1 MSKTIK
7 MQNKTICRP
16 VSQFCSALALMAL
29 LTPVSAIAQEA
40 TSDTEART
48 LEEVIVTARR
58 RDESLATVPI
68 AITAMSSEQLAQRQ
82 VQTDSDLQAAVPG
95 LTIRQ
100 TQGNNSLTYSIR
112 GQSADTF
119 SGSPSAVVAYMNEVP
134 LTVSGAST
142 FYDLESVQV
151 LKGPQGTLF
160 GRNTTGGAVLYTSAK
175 PTEETEGKLTVRGGN
190 LGLQEVEGMFN
201 TALTD
206 TVLFR
211 VAFNSLDKDGYI
223 DNIVNGQEHGEI
235 SRDSGRV
242 SLTVRPSDR
251 FENTTMYSYSRLEGT
266 NTGATYAWSVYQ
278 FGQTNNGFALNGA
291 ASALYPGAENY
302 PAIQDQLGPYKT
314 QHPFGA
320 KHVGDDEVFNN
331 TTIFDISDNLRLKN
345 IFGYTSAN
353 TDSEQPA
360 FGAPYPTFATRN
372 VVTGKVGNEFDLES
386 YSNELQI
393 SGEAFDSSM
402 TYLVGVY
409 LQQSETETLW
419 PQSYFLGTVAEATA
433 TSHFGIDTDTAAIY
447 SQGTYNFTDSLSL
460 TAGVRYTEEDV
471 SIEQLESADFYN
483 VPGFSNKQDETFTG
497 TSWEL
502 GVEYD
507 VNEELFTYLKA
518 RSSFRSGGFN
528 GSAPPFDANATGGGN
543 KFDKETVDDIELGL
557 KFQGMMF
564 DRPTRVSLAMYQQWV
579 EDVQRI
585 EFPDPDPYPNG
596 LDLQSIAVT
605 ANIPEMEVKGVE
617 LEASMMVTDLVEL
630 GFMATYTDAEFTDG
644 DTTLFGVDYSY
655 SPVANTPDSTWS
667 VWANIDIPMDSSV
680 GSLSVHAE
688 VYGQDEMYFS
698 NTADSIA
705 PDTKLPSYELFNM
718 RLSWEGIMGSN
729 FSGALFGKNLTDE
742 EYFVGG
748 MALGAS
754 LGHNAAA
761 VGEPRTYGAELSY
774 QF

>member
-1 MSKTIK
+1 MKNRKNQVLQSR
-7 MQNKTICRP
+7 QS
-16 VSQFCSALALMAL
+16 VGQFCSALVLMSALS
-29 LTPVSAIAQEA
+29 PVDAIAQA
-40 TSDTEART
+40 PKNSASAT

-58 RDESLATVPI
+58 RDETLSSVPI
-68 AITAMSSEQLAQRQ
+68 AITAMSREQLAERQ
-82 VQTDSDLQAAVPG
+82 VLTDSDLQAAVPG

-223 DNIVNGQEHGEI
+223 DNVYNGIEHGEI
-235 SRDSGRV
+235 HRDSGRV

-251 FENTTMYSYSRLEGT
+251 FENTSMYSYSRLEGT

-278 FGQTNNGFALNGA
+278 FGQTNNGFPLNGA
-291 ASALYPGAENY
+291 AASLYPGAENY
-302 PAIQDQLGPYKT
+302 PAMQHQLGPYKT

-320 KHVGDDEVFNN
+320 DHVGDDEVFTN
-331 TTIFDISDNLRLKN
+331 TTVFDISNSLRLKN

-360 FGAPYPTFATRN
+360 FGAPYPSFATRN
-372 VVTGKVGNEFDLES
+372 VSTGKVGNEFDLES
-386 YSNELQI
+386 YSNELQL
-393 SGEAFDSSM
+393 SGEAFESSL

-419 PQSYFLGTVAEATA
+419 PQSYFLNTVAAATA

-447 SQGTYNFTDSLSL
+447 TQGSYNVTDQLRL
-460 TAGVRYTEEDV
+460 TAGFRYTEEDV

-483 VPGFSNKQDETFTG
+483 VPGFSNKQDESFQG
-497 TSWEL
+497 ASWEL
-502 GVEYD
+502 GIDYD
-507 VNEELFTYLKA
+507 ISEKLFAYAKA

-528 GSAPPFDANATGGGN
+528 GSAPPFDADATGGGN
-543 KFDKETVDDIELGL
+543 KFDKETVEDIELGL
-557 KFQGMMF
+557 KFEGLLF
-564 DRPTRVSLAMYQQWV
+564 ERPARVNLALYQQWV

-585 EFPDPDPYPNG
+585 EFPDPAPYPNG
-596 LDLQSIAVT
+596 IDLQSIAVT

-617 LEASMMVTDLVEL
+617 LEASMLVTDLVEL

-655 SPVANTPDSTWS
+655 SPVANTPDSNWT
-667 VWANIDIPMDSSV
+667 VWAKIDVPVDPSV
-680 GSLSVHAE
+680 GELSGYAE
-688 VYGQDEMYFS
+688 IYGQDDMYFS

-705 PDTKLPSYELFNM
+705 PDTKLPSYELVNM
-718 RLSWEGIMGSN
+718 RLSWQGIMGSD

-761 VGEPRTYGAELSY
+761 VGEPRTYGVEVSY